1 MIIVNM
7 VLITAY
13 MKEPHVSFHSGAML
27 AGLSACVEESTPFS
41 KRLILVAYLI
51 LLNFIEELYN
61 TVMMKD
67 SCCCTVIRV
76 VVIIIPYSRDIYGS
90 GGGGDSSSSKHNDEH
105 SFRYI
110 GFFLII
116 FNTTL
121 QFDITVNI

>member
-1 MIIVNM
+1 
-7 VLITAY
+7 

-76 VVIIIPYSRDIYGS
+76 AVIIIIPYSRDIYGS
-90 GGGGDSSSSKHNDEH
+90 GGGGGGDSISSKHNDEH

-116 FNTTL
+116 FNTAL